1 MLNRQ
6 VAPKLTPIKSIEFAV
21 PELIEIKK
29 GIPLYW
35 TKNIA
40 NETAK
45 IELHFHAGTTV
56 KTPIVAS
63 LTAGLLIA
71 GTKKKT
77 AVQIQHALDA
87 VGAYYDV
94 SVSQEQAI
102 VTIYALN
109 TYLLQAFDIFQ
120 EAFMHAAFPEKE
132 LKELSN
138 ERQEKLKVQLQKV
151 NVLAQRKIQ
160 QVLFEETPYA
170 QVISQGDYLTIR
182 RSDLI
187 QFHQENYLNGLAKVF
202 LVGNLSNDDMQAMK
216 NTCAAFAGTQAKPVK
231 GQFSMKSHM
240 VHEDKKDALQT
251 AIRIGKIMFNKTH
264 PDFIPFSVLNTI
276 LGDYFGSRLMSNIRE
291 DKGYTYGI
299 GSYMMENT
307 HFGYFMIATEVAKEV
322 REATIQEVKN
332 EIERLQTEL
341 VPNEELELVKSYL
354 LGQLLKAADGPY
366 AMLDLFSGVELHG
379 MDISFYNKYIQ
390 KVQEITAE
398 DLREMACKHLDWKS
412 LSIISVG

>member
-21 PELIEIKK
+21 PEVVEIKK

-56 KTPIVAS
+56 KTPIIAS

-109 TYLLQAFDIFQ
+109 SYLLQAFDIFQ

-216 NTCAAFAGTQAKPVK
+216 NTCAAFAGSQAKPVK

-398 DLREMACKHLDWKS
+398 DIREMACKHLDWKS

>member
-21 PELIEIKK
+21 PELVEIKK

-109 TYLLQAFDIFQ
+109 TYLLQAFNIFQ
-120 EAFMHAAFPEKE
+120 DAFIHAAFPEKE

-187 QFHQENYLNGLAKVF
+187 QFHQENYLNGLTKVF
-202 LVGNLSNDDMQAMK
+202 LVGNLSNDDMQAMQ
-216 NTCAAFAGTQAKPVK
+216 NTCTAFAGTEAKPVK
-231 GQFSMKSHM
+231 SQFSMKSHM

-341 VPNEELELVKSYL
+341 VPAEELELVKSYL

-398 DLREMACKHLDWKS
+398 DIREMACKHLDWKS

>member
-21 PELIEIKK
+21 PEVVEIKK

-109 TYLLQAFDIFQ
+109 SYLLQAFDIFQ

-307 HFGYFMIATEVAKEV
+307 HFGYFMIATEVAKQV

-398 DLREMACKHLDWKS
+398 DIREMACKHLDWKS

>member
-6 VAPKLTPIKSIEFAV
+6 VAPKLTPIKSIDFSV
-21 PELIEIKK
+21 PEMYEIHA

-35 TKNIA
+35 KNNIA
-40 NETAK
+40 NETSK
-45 IELHFHAGTTV
+45 LELHFHAGTTIE
-56 KTPIVAS
+56 TPILAS
-63 LTAGLLIA
+63 LTAGLLIS
-71 GTKKKT
+71 GTKNKS
-77 AVQIQHALDA
+77 AIQIQHALDA

-94 SVSQEQAI
+94 SVSQEQAV

-109 TYLLQAFDIFQ
+109 SYLKQAFDIFH
-120 EAFMHAAFPEKE
+120 EAMTSAIFPEKE
-132 LKELSN
+132 VQEICN

-170 QVISQGDYLTIR
+170 QVIAQGDYATVKR
-182 RSDLI
+182 TKLI
-187 QFHQENYLNGLAKVF
+187 DFHQKHYLNGLAKVF
-202 LVGNLSNDDMQAMK
+202 LVGDLSSEEMHAIK
-216 NTCAAFAGTQAKPVK
+216 AACADFAGKEYQPSACSFTGKT
-231 GQFSMKSHM
+231 HI
-240 VHEDKKDALQT
+240 VHEEKSDALQS

-264 PDFIPFSVLNTI
+264 PDFIAFSVMNTI

-332 EIERLQTEL
+332 ELERLQTEL
-341 VPNEELELVKSYL
+341 VPEEELELVKSYL

-366 AMLDLFSGVELHG
+366 AMLDLFSGVELHD
-379 MDISFYNKYIQ
+379 MDMSFYNKYI
-390 KVQEITAE
+390 KKIQEIKAE
-398 DLREMACKHLDWKS
+398 EIREMVCKHLDWKS

>member
-21 PELIEIKK
+21 PELVEIKK

-120 EAFMHAAFPEKE
+120 EAFIHAAFPEKE

-202 LVGNLSNDDMQAMK
+202 LVGNLSNDDMQAIK

-231 GQFSMKSHM
+231 GQFSMNSHM

-307 HFGYFMIATEVAKEV
+307 HFGYVLIATEVAKEV

-341 VPNEELELVKSYL
+341 VPAEELELVKSYL

-366 AMLDLFSGVELHG
+366 AMLDLFAGVELHG

-390 KVQEITAE
+390 TVQEITAE
-398 DLREMACKHLDWKS
+398 DIREMACKHLDWKS

>member
-6 VAPKLTPIKSIEFAV
+6 VAPPITPIESIEFAV
-21 PELIEIKK
+21 PQVEEIKK

-35 TKNIA
+35 KKDIA
-40 NETAK
+40 NETSK
-45 IELHFHAGTTV
+45 IELHFLAGTTI
-56 KTPIVAS
+56 KTPILAS
-63 LTAGLLIA
+63 LTAGLLIS
-71 GTKKKT
+71 GTKNKS

-94 SVSQEQAI
+94 SVSQEQAV

-109 TYLLQAFDIFQ
+109 QYLPKAFGIF
-120 EAFMHAAFPEKE
+120 EDALKNAIFPENE
-132 LKELSN
+132 VAEICN
-138 ERQEKLKVQLQKV
+138 ERKEKLKVQLQKV

-160 QVLFEETPYA
+160 QLLFEATPYA
-170 QVISQGDYLTIR
+170 QVIAQSDYASIR

-187 QFHQENYLNGLAKVF
+187 SFHKENYLNGLTKVF
-202 LVGNLSNDDMQAMK
+202 LVGDLTLEEMNQIKDA
-216 NTCAAFAGTQAKPVK
+216 CAQFATERAKPVDAE
-231 GQFSMKSHM
+231 FSLKAQTF
-240 VHEDKKDALQT
+240 HEEKKDALQT

-264 PDFIPFSVLNTI
+264 SDFISFSVLNTI

-299 GSYMMENT
+299 GSYLMENT

-332 EIERLQTEL
+332 EIERLQNEL
-341 VPNEELELVKSYL
+341 VPMEELALVKSYL

-379 MDISFYNKYIQ
+379 LPISFYNAYIK
-390 KVQEITAE
+390 KVQEISPE
-398 DLREMACKHLDWKS
+398 EIREMARKHLDWKS
-412 LSIISVG
+412 LSIISIG

>member
-6 VAPKLTPIKSIEFAV
+6 VAPKLTPIKSIDFTV
-21 PELIEIKK
+21 PETYEIQA

-35 TKNIA
+35 KNNIA
-40 NETAK
+40 NETSK
-45 IELHFHAGTTV
+45 LELHFRAGTTIE
-56 KTPIVAS
+56 TPILAS
-63 LTAGLLIA
+63 LTAGLLIS
-71 GTKKKT
+71 GTKNKS

-94 SVSQEQAI
+94 SVSQEQAV
-102 VTIYALN
+102 VTLYALN
-109 TYLLQAFDIFQ
+109 SYLKQAFDIFH
-120 EAFMHAAFPEKE
+120 EAMTSATFPEKE
-132 LKELSN
+132 VQEICN

-160 QVLFEETPYA
+160 QALFEETPYS
-170 QVISQGDYLTIR
+170 QVISQGDYATVK

-187 QFHQENYLNGLAKVF
+187 EFHHKHYLNGLSKVF
-202 LVGNLSNDDMQAMK
+202 LVGDLSKEVMIEIKDACSN
-216 NTCAAFAGTQAKPVK
+216 FAGQNLKP
-231 GQFSMKSHM
+231 MKSEFTGKAHI
-240 VHEDKKDALQT
+240 VHQEKSDALQS

-264 PDFIPFSVLNTI
+264 PDFIAFSVMNTI

-307 HFGYFMIATEVAKEV
+307 NFGYFMIATEVAKEV

-332 EIERLQTEL
+332 ELERLQTEL
-341 VPNEELELVKSYL
+341 VPEEELELVKSYL

-366 AMLDLFSGVELHG
+366 AMLDLFSGVELHD
-379 MDISFYNKYIQ
+379 MDMSFYNKYI
-390 KVQEITAE
+390 KKIQEISAE
-398 DLREMACKHLDWKS
+398 EIREMACKHLDWKS

>member
-21 PELIEIKK
+21 PELVEIKK

-120 EAFMHAAFPEKE
+120 EAFIHAAFPEKE

-202 LVGNLSNDDMQAMK
+202 LVGNLSNDDMQAIK

-231 GQFSMKSHM
+231 GQFSLKSHM

-307 HFGYFMIATEVAKEV
+307 HFGYFIIATEVAKEV

-341 VPNEELELVKSYL
+341 VPAEELELVKSYL

-390 KVQEITAE
+390 EVQKITAE
-398 DLREMACKHLDWKS
+398 DIREMACKHLDWKS

>member
-56 KTPIVAS
+56 KTPIIAS

-109 TYLLQAFDIFQ
+109 SYLLQAFDIFQ

-170 QVISQGDYLTIR
+170 QVISQGDYLTIQ

-341 VPNEELELVKSYL
+341 VPAEELELVKSYL

-398 DLREMACKHLDWKS
+398 DIREMACKHLDWKS